1 MPVLVVV
8 AVIGVMTALYQ
19 WGLDHWKTQTQAA
32 PIAQVAKQPESKKIV
47 LNKAP
52 KKAQAEKKLDMRIPD
67 DPRELLAGAMDHRV
81 LSRKAE
87 QLRRMHLNYWMKK
100 DAARVVRTFKSA
112 FREATWDRD
121 PFLQLEVLESSK
133 DNPELA
139 NMGHALAKDYLKTH
153 FQENLEIRDGADLNV
168 FVTAVKIVVER
179 STTNP
184 KERMK
189 KMLAYSE
196 RLPEGR
202 WKTEAG
208 LAFSNLDK
216 FLGRSRKKA
225 IAKVPQDMIVEE
237 QWNSEN

>member
-1 MPVLVVV
+1 MPVLIIV
-8 AVIGVMTALYQ
+8 AVLGVLTALYQ
-19 WGLDHWKTQTQAA
+19 WGMDHWGSKPKDQIALVAPAPAKNEISAA
-32 PIAQVAKQPESKKIV
+32 KR
-47 LNKAP
+47 KAP
-52 KKAQAEKKLDMRIPD
+52 AKKKETINLRIPD
-67 DPRELLAGAMDHRV
+67 DPRELLAGAMDDRV

-87 QLRRMHLNYWMKK
+87 QLRRIHLNYWMKK
-100 DAARVVRTFKSA
+100 DAPRVVRVFKSA

-133 DNPELA
+133 DNAQLA
-139 NMGHALAKDYLKTH
+139 QMGNQLAKDYLKTH

-168 FVTAVKIVVER
+168 FVTAVKIVVENN
-179 STTNP
+179 TLNP
-184 KERMK
+184 KERVK
-189 KMLAYSE
+189 RMLAYSE
-196 RLPEGR
+196 KLPPGR
-202 WKTEAG
+202 WRTEAG

>member
-1 MPVLVVV
+1 MPVLIVV

-19 WGLDHWKTQTQAA
+19 WGLDHWNTQTKAA
-32 PIAQVAKQPESKKIV
+32 PIAQVVKAPEAKKIV
-47 LNKAP
+47 KHAP
-52 KKAQAEKKLDMRIPD
+52 KKAPREKALDLRIPD
-67 DPRELLAGAMDHRV
+67 DPRELLAGAMDDRV

-100 DAARVVRTFKSA
+100 DAARVVRVFKSA

-121 PFLQLEVLESSK
+121 SFLQLEVLESSK
-133 DNPELA
+133 DNPQLA
-139 NMGHALAKDYLKTH
+139 HMGNELAKDYLKTH

-168 FVTAVKIVVER
+168 FVTAVKIVVEN
-179 STTNP
+179 STHDP
-184 KERMK
+184 KARMK

-208 LAFSNLDK
+208 LAFSNLDR

>member
-1 MPVLVVV
+1 MPVLIVV
-8 AVIGVMTALYQ
+8 AVIGVLTALYQ
-19 WGLDHWKTQTQAA
+19 WGVDKYGPKTTAA
-32 PIAQVAKQPESKKIV
+32 PIAEVSKTSSAQKVAKA
-47 LNKAP
+47 NP
-52 KKAQAEKKLDMRIPD
+52 KKQIQKKDIDLRIPD
-67 DPRELLAGAMDHRV
+67 DPRELLAGAMDDRV

-87 QLRRMHLNYWMKK
+87 MLRRKHLQYWMKK
-100 DAARVVRTFKSA
+100 DAPRVVRVFKSA

-133 DNPELA
+133 DHPELA

-153 FQENLEIRDGADLNV
+153 FQENLEIRDGADLNL

-179 STTNP
+179 SSSDP
-184 KERMK
+184 KARLK

-216 FLGRSRKKA
+216 FLGRSKKKKA
-225 IAKVPQDMIVEE
+225 IAAIPDEMFVEE
-237 QWNSEN
+237 QWNEEN